1 MWPIAGNT
9 PLQIKINLKN
19 IPQKYLFSLTVG
31 FQARSMT
38 LEQSNKRF
46 KGKNRSN
53 SESIVEDSKAISDNP
68 NNQNTLQNIS
78 TKEGQIINPMDL
90 ENLDS
95 QLDQPN
101 WICCFATYDVDNNLL
116 TCNIP
121 KIENYNSLQPE
132 YNVDISINGQQF
144 SGYPSVYRFIISD
157 VGKKNIEIN
166 WDKNNK
172 TMIVQALPL
181 KEITSDEKILNI
193 EKMQDL
199 YNNYLFDVMISMN
212 GTQWLKAGSYRYYK
226 PKVNKLLYV
235 IFKETDTL
243 EMRQKAIEEVGPLS
257 DYEKIYLG
265 MQEPPTEKKAL
276 AEYEKNSKE
285 DEDMIKNQHKAPY
298 NGLALYGD
306 YFPNL
311 PGMKIKFWTG
321 TGEDLSEI
329 DTELYYKNENKL
341 ACIVKELPD
350 LNAGEYEVNIGI
362 SINGIQWTNIEQKI
376 LYVAP
381 EEGLSFDDIIK
392 LDSANDKN
400 KKKKK

>member
-1 MWPIAGNT
+1 M
-9 PLQIKINLKN
+9 
-19 IPQKYLFSLTVG
+19 
-31 FQARSMT
+31 
-38 LEQSNKRF
+38 
-46 KGKNRSN
+46 
-53 SESIVEDSKAISDNP
+53 
-68 NNQNTLQNIS
+68 
-78 TKEGQIINPMDL
+78 
-90 ENLDS
+90 
-95 QLDQPN
+95 
-101 WICCFATYDVDNNLL
+101 
-116 TCNIP
+116 
-121 KIENYNSLQPE
+121 
-132 YNVDISINGQQF
+132 DISINGQQF
-144 SGYPSVYRFIISD
+144 SGYPSVYRFYNIYIDKMTPEISTPEGELPLTIYGSDLFDSPNKKARIISEI
-157 VGKKNIEIN
+157 GKKNIDIN
-166 WDKNNK
+166 WDKSNR
-172 TMIVQALPL
+172 TMTVQALPL

-226 PKVNKLLYV
+226 PKVNKLLYIV
-235 IFKETDTL
+235 FKETDTL

-257 DYEKIYLG
+257 DYEKMYLG

-311 PGMKIKFWTG
+311 PDMKIKFWTG

-350 LNAGEYEVNIGI
+350 LNPGEYEVNIGI

-376 LYVAP
+376 LYMAP
-381 EEGLSFDDIIK
+381 EEGLSFEDIIK